1 MKRIIYPIIAIIL
14 LTGLNSCSGYK
25 PVFNFTGFQF
35 EIGNYSITGNKQ
47 LGKKIYYQLYNLSKV
62 NTENSKNI
70 DIAINVSKNKNATI
84 KNTSGKILEYNIDLV
99 TKVNVKDYLTGEN
112 ILDHTFNSS
121 SSYKVQDQ
129 YSDTIKLENKT
140 TEDLLN
146 KTYED
151 LLIKLS
157 ENLK

>member
-14 LTGLNSCSGYK
+14 LTGLSSCNGYK
-25 PVFNFTGFQF
+25 PVFNLTGFQF
-35 EIGNYSITGNKQ
+35 EIGNYSITGNKR
-47 LGKKIYYQLYNLSKV
+47 LGKQIYYQLYNLSKV
-62 NTENSKNI
+62 NTENSKSI

-99 TKVNVKDYLTGEN
+99 TEVNVKDYLTGEN